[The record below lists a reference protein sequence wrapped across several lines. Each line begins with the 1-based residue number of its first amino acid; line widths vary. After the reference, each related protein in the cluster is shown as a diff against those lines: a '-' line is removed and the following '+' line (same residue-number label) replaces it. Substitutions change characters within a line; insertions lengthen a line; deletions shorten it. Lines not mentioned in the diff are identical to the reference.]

1 MSLNKQI
8 QNLIRNRPKYNISDE
23 YYANQGLATNNAFG
37 RDRSVMAQEANI
49 GQSAADSMYEAGN
62 LSGSASALLG
72 VLANVNNSKN
82 SALRGLAADES
93 AIQQQKLAKVL
104 ESNTALAEEKDKAWN
119 YNVNEP
125 YQNQMNYL
133 VQKKRARTETAW
145 KMMDFVASLG
155 QSAAKAAK
163 AMAPVPA

>member
-1 MSLNKQI
+1 M
-8 QNLIRNRPKYNISDE
+8 
-23 YYANQGLATNNAFG
+23 
-37 RDRSVMAQEANI
+37 
-49 GQSAADSMYEAGN
+49 
-62 LSGSASALLG
+62 
-72 VLANVNNSKN
+72 
-82 SALRGLAADES
+82 
-93 AIQQQKLAKVL
+93 L

-155 QSAAKAAK
+155 QSAAKAV
-163 AMAPVPA
+163 APVA

>member
-49 GQSAADSMYEAGN
+49 GQSAADSMYDAGN

-82 SALRGLAADES
+82 SALPIS
-93 AIQQQKLAKVL
+93 
-104 ESNTALAEEKDKAWN
+104 
-119 YNVNEP
+119 
-125 YQNQMNYL
+125 
-133 VQKKRARTETAW
+133 
-145 KMMDFVASLG
+145 
-155 QSAAKAAK
+155 
-163 AMAPVPA
+163 